1 MSGMGPTDLQR
12 SLATIALVLT
22 ALLLATATG
31 CTSFQGEVA
40 YRSAGAALGR
50 GQTELAISEL
60 QRAAELMPANSEI
73 RNQLGLAHVRV
84 GQLDQAA
91 REFERA
97 VWLDCGNRA
106 AAENLAVAR
115 AQQSRQLAEMRM
127 GAARREGP

>member
-1 MSGMGPTDLQR
+1 MTLEDRVQ
-12 SLATIALVLT
+12 ALC
-22 ALLLATATG
+22 LLA
-31 CTSFQGEVA
+31 F
-40 YRSAGAALGR
+40 
-50 GQTELAISEL
+50 
-60 QRAAELMPANSEI
+60 QRAAELVPANSEI

-97 VWLDCGNRA
+97 VRLDCGNRA

-115 AQQSRQLAEMRM
+115 AQQSRQLAETRM